1 MRRNLFLLATA
12 AAALAACGGS
22 NSAEQAATDAA
33 NTTESAAT
41 DVAQS
46 EPVNAA
52 QDAVGGVVGQAT
64 AAAANGAD
72 AYVANAAMSDMY
84 EIESSRLALEKSQ
97 SPGIKKYA
105 RQMIDD
111 HTATSS
117 QMKALLPKSGLSVT
131 PPTALDDRRRGMID
145 NLRAASAADFD
156 RTYVDQ
162 QTMAHQEAL
171 TLHSGFAEDGDNQQ
185 LKQFAAATA
194 PKVRHHLD
202 MVKAMDQAGTDD
214 AAQKAA
220 KQ

>member
-1 MRRNLFLLATA
+1 MTRNLFLLATA
-12 AAALAACGGS
+12 AVALAACG
-22 NSAEQAATDAA
+22 NSDTAEKTATDASQTA
-33 NTTESAAT
+33 ETAVE

-46 EPVNAA
+46 APVNAA

-64 AAAANGAD
+64 AAAANTAD

-105 RQMIDD
+105 QQMIDD

-117 QMKALLPKSGLSVT
+117 QMKAMLTKAGVTVT

-162 QTMAHQEAL
+162 QTMAHQEAV
-171 TLHSGFAEDGDNQQ
+171 TLHSGFAEDGDNPQ
-185 LKQFAAATA
+185 LKQFATTTA

-202 MVKAMDQAGTDD
+202 MVKNLDQTGAD
-214 AAQKAA
+214 AQGAPAT